1 MSEVGHPII
10 MLEKGIYKMSDHSLM
25 NRFSRALAILVV
37 ACGLTG
43 CLQGAGKFQQF
54 DQDGSGTLSPKEIAQ
69 GLIEL
74 TDDSGDGV
82 LTARELTDGFRDIG
96 LLNNWDFDD
105 DGDVDALD
113 FTFIFTD
120 ESNDPDNRFEL
131 WDTDDNRR
139 LDTPELAAALFEK
152 FDLNRDDLLD
162 PGEVQSLVVFYKVIE
177 AYDGNGDQELSYQ
190 EFLEAA
196 ATVR

>member
-1 MSEVGHPII
+1 
-10 MLEKGIYKMSDHSLM
+10 MSDHSLM

-177 AYDGNGDQELSYQ
+177 AYDGNEDQELSYQ